1 MSANDPKRTW
11 VVCPYVRSLISEN
24 RLLDGALR
32 QHFLHRLYELIIGFA
47 KLALRRHIKATL
59 HRRPCLDR
67 LNPAHI
73 PLPGGVKGAGLRRS
87 RRRPWG
93 RSTLAWPRAW
103 RTTPPCDARSV
114 VATRRQRWR
123 PAPRRS
129 APSTPRK
136 TRRTSECPLMARSG
150 HSPTQ

>member
-1 MSANDPKRTW
+1 MSAFGYKRTFTYTVIYVRFTPESGHKWLGRGMSAFDPKRTW

-73 PLPGGVKGAGLRRS
+73 PLPGGVKGGSGRPWSLRR
-87 RRRPWG
+87 
-93 RSTLAWPRAW
+93 T
-103 RTTPPCDARSV
+103 
-114 VATRRQRWR
+114 
-123 PAPRRS
+123 
-129 APSTPRK
+129 
-136 TRRTSECPLMARSG
+136 
-150 HSPTQ
+150 